1 MSRNEWKNQIRNMV
15 NSVDILSSY
24 IDVDDELR
32 SEIEDVS
39 QKYPWGVTPYYASL
53 MDKTDKNCPIR
64 LQSLPS
70 KREYEDIFNIETL
83 DSFHESKV
91 GSENPLWKENKSDVP
106 CIVWRY
112 PDRVV
117 FHLTNL
123 CAMYCRHCSR
133 KVKNKQGRVIT
144 KSNIVDKG
152 LEFIRNNNEIR
163 DVLLSGGDPFLLDDE
178 FIENIL
184 SKIKEIDHVEVI
196 RIGTRTPC
204 TLPQRITDNLCSILQ
219 KFHPI
224 WINTQF
230 NHPKEVTVE
239 AAKAVD
245 KLTRAGIPVGN
256 QSVLLKGV
264 NDDKEI
270 MKELLHKLVA
280 IRVRPYYLYHAD
292 LVRGTEHF
300 RTSIDAGMDIIESLR
315 GHTSGFAVPNYV
327 ICTPLGKTVLQPNY
341 LISKGE
347 KSITLRNYEWRIW
360 HDPDL

>member
-204 TLPQRITDNLCSILQ
+204 TQIGRASCRERV
-219 KFHPI
+219 F
-224 WINTQF
+224 
-230 NHPKEVTVE
+230 
-239 AAKAVD
+239 
-245 KLTRAGIPVGN
+245 RAG
-256 QSVLLKGV
+256 
-264 NDDKEI
+264 
-270 MKELLHKLVA
+270 
-280 IRVRPYYLYHAD
+280 
-292 LVRGTEHF
+292 
-300 RTSIDAGMDIIESLR
+300 
-315 GHTSGFAVPNYV
+315 
-327 ICTPLGKTVLQPNY
+327 
-341 LISKGE
+341 
-347 KSITLRNYEWRIW
+347 
-360 HDPDL
+360 